1 MYKATVHFETVVEAK
16 AFVTASNEVDFKVE
30 LVSGPYIIDAKSIMG
45 LFSLDLSGP
54 IALRVYDDSA
64 ENLEAIAPFT
74 VAQEGEG
81 HE

>member
-45 LFSLDLSGP
+45 IFSLDLSKP
-54 IALRVYDDSA
+54 IDLNIHA
-64 ENLEAIAPFT
+64 ESNIDEILSTLSPYIIDE
-74 VAQEGEG
+74 Q
-81 HE
+81 